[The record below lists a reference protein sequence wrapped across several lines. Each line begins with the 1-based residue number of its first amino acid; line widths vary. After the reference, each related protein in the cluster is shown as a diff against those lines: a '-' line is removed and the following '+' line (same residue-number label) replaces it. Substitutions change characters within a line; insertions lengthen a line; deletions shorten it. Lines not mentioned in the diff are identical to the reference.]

1 MTLNG
6 AVLPPRKASV
16 DSSSGRSNRLSQDLE
31 PRERST
37 GRGGAGNFSS
47 TDSTQAEEDD
57 FATPIIKSPV
67 YTSGRGGTGNMQTN
81 DFEHPEY
88 ARASQ
93 DVEMV
98 PRRPSTSDYHGGR
111 SGAGNVFHPTEE
123 ELLAAEEY
131 ERRVKYDRTVP
142 VDHSRHDYRGWADKG
157 KDFLFGR
164 RRK

>member
-6 AVLPPRKASV
+6 AALPPRKSHD
-16 DSSSGRSNRLSQDLE
+16 DSSRLSQDFDQ
-31 PRERST
+31 RERST

-47 TDSTQAEEDD
+47 ADSVHQEDEED
-57 FATPIIKSPV
+57 FATPTIKSSI
-67 YTSGRGGTGNMQTN
+67 YTSGRGGTGNMQNN

-88 ARASQ
+88 ARAAQ
-93 DVEMV
+93 DVEML

-111 SGAGNVFHPTEE
+111 SGAGNVFHPSDEE
-123 ELLAAEEY
+123 FLAAEEY

>member
-6 AVLPPRKASV
+6 AALPSRQSN
-16 DSSSGRSNRLSQDLE
+16 DGSSQLSQELE
-31 PRERST
+31 HRERST
-37 GRGGAGNFSS
+37 GRGGAGNFSTDPETEDEDFS
-47 TDSTQAEEDD
+47 TPTL
-57 FATPIIKSPV
+57 KSSI
-67 YTSGRGGTGNMQTN
+67 YTSGRGGTGNMQNN

-88 ARASQ
+88 ARAAQ

-111 SGAGNVFHPTEE
+111 SGAGNVFHPSDEE
-123 ELLAAEEY
+123 FLAAEEY
-131 ERRVKYDRTVP
+131 ERRVKYDRSVP

-157 KDFLFGR
+157 KDFLLGR

>member
-6 AVLPPRKASV
+6 AALPPRQSN
-16 DSSSGRSNRLSQDLE
+16 DGSSRFSQELE
-31 PRERST
+31 NQRST
-37 GRGGAGNFSS
+37 GRGGAGNFSNDPE
-47 TDSTQAEEDD
+47 TEDED
-57 FATPIIKSPV
+57 FATPPIKSPV
-67 YTSGRGGTGNMQTN
+67 YTSGRGGTGNMQNN

-88 ARASQ
+88 ARAAQ

-98 PRRPSTSDYHGGR
+98 ARRPSTSDYHGGR
-111 SGAGNVFHPTEE
+111 SGAGNVFSPSEE
-123 ELLAAEEY
+123 EYLAAEDY
-131 ERRVKYDRTVP
+131 EKRVKYDRSIQ

>member
-6 AVLPPRKASV
+6 AVLPPRKNSQ
-16 DSSSGRSNRLSQDLE
+16 DSGSTNRLSQDLE
-31 PRERST
+31 PTRERST

-47 TDSTQAEEDD
+47 SDTTEAEEED
-57 FATPIIKSPV
+57 FATPTIKSPI

-93 DVEMV
+93 DVEMI
-98 PRRPSTSDYHGGR
+98 PRRPSATDYHGGR

-123 ELLAAEEY
+123 EYLAAEEY
-131 ERRVKYDRTVP
+131 EKRVKYDRTVP